1 MKEDTEKRYKVTNK
15 VGILGMV
22 GNIFLLVIKA
32 CVGITS
38 KSQAM
43 IADSINSAGDIFAS
57 LMAFIGNKIASVPN
71 DENHNF
77 GHGKAEYLFS
87 LFIAISMILVSVKT
101 IIDAITTLINGSELN
116 FSWWLVIV
124 CVVTII
130 VKISLYIYTKIAY
143 KKYKNILLE
152 ANMEDH
158 RNDCII
164 TTFTL
169 ISALLSIKGI
179 HWFDGI
185 VGIGISLWICKTG
198 IEIFIESYNILMDV
212 SIDNKTKETILDV
225 IKTYKDIKAVNNI
238 SSTPVGYKY
247 IIFIVILVDGNMTT
261 FESHKLADKLENSID
276 KLDDVYKAIVHV
288 EPFIESKNENI

>member
-247 IIFIVILVDGNMTT
+247 IIFIVISVDGNMTT
-261 FESHKLADKLENSID
+261 FESHKLADKLENSIA

>member
-57 LMAFIGNKIASVPN
+57 LMAFIGNRIASVPN

-152 ANMEDH
+152 ANMKDH

-169 ISALLSIKGI
+169 ISALLSIRGI

-247 IIFIVILVDGNMTT
+247 IIFIVISVDGNMTT
-261 FESHKLADKLENSID
+261 FESHKLADKLENSIA